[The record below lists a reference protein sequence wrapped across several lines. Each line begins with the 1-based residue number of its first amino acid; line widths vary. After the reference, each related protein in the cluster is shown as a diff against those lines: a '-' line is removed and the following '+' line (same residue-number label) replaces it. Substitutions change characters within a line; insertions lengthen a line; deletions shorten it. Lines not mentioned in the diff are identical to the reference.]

1 MQNDGA
7 TQTEK
12 PEQTEETT
20 CCIVGSGPAGAVM
33 ALLLARKGI
42 PVMLLEEHMDF
53 DRDFRGDSIHPSTM
67 QIMDEIGLAERLL
80 QLRHTELHTLS
91 VQASEGTFTL
101 ADFR

>member
-1 MQNDGA
+1 MQNNLT
-7 TQTEK
+7 TQTHQA
-12 PEQTEETT
+12 EQTT

-101 ADFR
+101 ADF